1 MSNHRLLPTGSTHV
15 SVTYSSPAP
24 PSASISMY
32 STVSPSAP
40 GAIPHGSLP
49 PPLPHTSAPYHDG
62 SYAPSTIA
70 GRTSLPSMRTIDA
83 LAHQVPGMSNGSS
96 SLHHT
101 PSPTLTT
108 TSISSSAST
117 ARLYPTILSSNY
129 GLPPDTMARYA
140 NLPHNGHA
148 LLPRTA
154 KKEIKR
160 RTKTGCLTCRRR
172 RIKCDENRPTC
183 NNCKKSKRDCLG
195 YDPIFRQ
202 QLRLVNTF
210 SNTGPHH
217 QQLAYSTSPLA
228 EAPRALLPAT
238 PRSPIGLAPPYP
250 SESRSASSPFSS
262 HTATPNGI
270 HHPHPVPPG
279 LYTTPHSQRH
289 DPPQSSHPSIPPTST
304 SISRDSS
311 LPASISPA
319 SGIRSPRVL
328 PSATA
333 AWDPSRPPAS
343 LQPHDSHH
351 HPARGMSTLRLL
363 RLPAPVSMRQY

>member
-1 MSNHRLLPTGSTHV
+1 V

-172 RIKCDENRPTC
+172 RIKVSISDNSFITVFFPLIFFFFSALALSPPFRILPMDPPECCRCCSSESLSHFLRSYLIHYSNRLPQYEAKCCGIWRSIIHLHTGL
-183 NNCKKSKRDCLG
+183 SEPSHIDDQLG
-195 YDPIFRQ
+195 SQPCVSP
-202 QLRLVNTF
+202 RLVVLPL
-210 SNTGPHH
+210 SLVRAGLQWH
-217 QQLAYSTSPLA
+217 QPQ
-228 EAPRALLPAT
+228 APVD
-238 PRSPIGLAPPYP
+238 
-250 SESRSASSPFSS
+250 
-262 HTATPNGI
+262 NG
-270 HHPHPVPPG
+270 
-279 LYTTPHSQRH
+279 
-289 DPPQSSHPSIPPTST
+289 HPS
-304 SISRDSS
+304 
-311 LPASISPA
+311 A
-319 SGIRSPRVL
+319 
-328 PSATA
+328 
-333 AWDPSRPPAS
+333 RPPAARPHSHS
-343 LQPHDSHH
+343 LS
-351 HPARGMSTLRLL
+351 RLT
-363 RLPAPVSMRQY
+363 